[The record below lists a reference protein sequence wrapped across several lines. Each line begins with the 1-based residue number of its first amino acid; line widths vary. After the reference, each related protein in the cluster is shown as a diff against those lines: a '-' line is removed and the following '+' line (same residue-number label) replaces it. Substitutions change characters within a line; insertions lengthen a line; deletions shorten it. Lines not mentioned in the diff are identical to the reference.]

1 MIADKVNES
10 HKIGY
15 YRLCALSLDKIND
28 IVVCGRVI
36 LYKYL
41 SDDTYSR
48 LFNIKRGDSIKVR
61 NNRLYILVEL
71 S

>member
-1 MIADKVNES
+1 MVADKVDES
-10 HKIGY
+10 HKVGY
-15 YRLCALSLDKIND
+15 YRLCALSLDKINN

-41 SDDTYSR
+41 SDYTYPW
-48 LFNIKRGDSIKVR
+48 LFDIERGDRIEVR
-61 NNRLYILVEL
+61 NDRLYIFIEL